1 MGIIKALFGS
11 LIEKEVEKRVTSTIA
26 APLTNLFNSN
36 LLQFMGD
43 NALIAAPNDFD
54 YLNKGYEAVGAV
66 FECCDLI
73 IKKAV
78 ACPKIVY
85 RIKDQKEYKKFLNYS
100 ASKDT
105 LGPMLI
111 AKAKA
116 LEEVSMPQIE
126 KLLVQPN
133 PQQNGDDFTEWI
145 IGLLLLTGNS
155 YIYGNAGSV
164 NIKAKK
170 WSELWAIPSR
180 MNIISGGWMQPIK
193 EYQVADWF
201 TATFP
206 ADQIKHIKTFNPK
219 YQLNGS
225 QLYGMSPLRP
235 YLYQLDTLRN
245 AEIEADKQ
253 VKSGGSLG
261 LITPENKEDQL
272 TDAQKDDMGE
282 RLRDAHSSKEKL
294 SRLIPVS
301 IAMKYQQI
309 GLSPADMELLQI
321 SGAKA
326 QDIYRAYHIPLQF
339 HDQDSS
345 TYNNLPMANRQMVYN
360 AVCPILRKQDVA
372 LTEFICT
379 PYNTATERYVIYSDY
394 TSLPELNDDML
405 TVAQWL
411 AETWQLTPNEKRE
424 VMSYGRSAEPGM
436 DQIWAPTTVAPISE
450 ILAGNVQPVAPGTP
464 PAKKKAP
471 DS

>member
-1 MGIIKALFGS
+1 MGILKMLFGKS
-11 LIEKEVEKRVTSTIA
+11 IAEEVNKRISATIA
-26 APLTNLFNSN
+26 IPLTNVFNAN
-36 LLQFMGD
+36 IFQWTGD
-43 NALIAAPNDFD
+43 NVIIGAPDDFD

-73 IKKAV
+73 IKKAI
-78 ACPKIVY
+78 ACPKIIY
-85 RIKDQKEYKKFLNYS
+85 KIKDQNAYKSYLNYS
-100 ASKDT
+100 QAPDT
-105 LGPMLI
+105 LAKMLI
-111 AKAKA
+111 TKDKA
-116 LEEVSMPQIE
+116 LEEVTMPQIE
-126 KLLVQPN
+126 KLLLQPN
-133 PQQNGDDFTEWI
+133 PEQNGDEFTEWI

-155 YIYGNAGSV
+155 YIYGNASAQGV
-164 NIKAKK
+164 KASK

-206 ADQIKHIKTFNPK
+206 AAQIKHVKTFNPR

-235 YLYQLDTLRN
+235 YTYQLSTLRD
-245 AEIEADKQ
+245 AEMEANKQ
-253 VKSGGSLG
+253 VKSGGALG

-272 TDAQKDDMGE
+272 TPEQKDDMGA
-282 RLRDAHSSKEKL
+282 RMKSAHSSKDKL

-309 GLSPADMELLQI
+309 GLSPADMELLKI

-360 AVCPILRKQDVA
+360 AVCPVLRKQDTA
-372 LTEFICT
+372 LTEFLCT
-379 PYNTATERYVIYSDY
+379 PYNTATEKYVIHSDF

-405 TVAQWL
+405 AVAQWL
-411 AETWQLTPNEKRE
+411 DLCWDITPNEKRQ
-424 VMSYGRSAEPGM
+424 VKGYGRSTEAGM
-436 DQIWAPTTVAPISE
+436 DQIFAPTSVAPLSE
-450 ILAGNVQPVAPGTP
+450 ILAGNVTPQMPPTPKPP
-464 PAKKKAP
+464 PAKK
-471 DS
+471 